1 MIGDQKGGM
10 MEDITA
16 DDQQRVAW
24 RQKLKDRA
32 ARTET
37 SFLALLR
44 YSVLILAALALVTTV
59 LLLCYGAAQQIGSTE
74 VTPEPVAL
82 KADEVSPVAEKEA
95 APDPLAAKQVKLEAS
110 KAVEKETV
118 RLFRNKFR
126 KFQRSDAK
134 IGEYQIADFV
144 WSEDRI
150 KMFEALAGN
159 VTDAQGKVLVGKD
172 AVMLNALAII
182 SEAANEEPFRK
193 KLSAF
198 RDAKKVNVCSDEVRT
213 RTRTIATWDSY
224 STDCAYWYESPMG
237 CSSRR
242 TVSEPY
248 VEKVCKMQY
257 PDDIEEPAAQLA
269 HAVEQYAVVAE
280 ARLENAQNL
289 AEEATAANFSRKA
302 EGRQNI
308 EMSIKLFLGFLGLM
322 FLYLFVAME
331 RHHRSLRRLL
341 DNRG

>member
-82 KADEVSPVAEKEA
+82 KADDVSPVAEKEA

-126 KFQRSDAK
+126 KFQRSMRRSVKTRLPILYGAK
-134 IGEYQIADFV
+134 IA
-144 WSEDRI
+144 
-150 KMFEALAGN
+150 
-159 VTDAQGKVLVGKD
+159 
-172 AVMLNALAII
+172 
-182 SEAANEEPFRK
+182 
-193 KLSAF
+193 
-198 RDAKKVNVCSDEVRT
+198 
-213 RTRTIATWDSY
+213 
-224 STDCAYWYESPMG
+224 
-237 CSSRR
+237 
-242 TVSEPY
+242 
-248 VEKVCKMQY
+248 
-257 PDDIEEPAAQLA
+257 
-269 HAVEQYAVVAE
+269 
-280 ARLENAQNL
+280 
-289 AEEATAANFSRKA
+289 
-302 EGRQNI
+302 
-308 EMSIKLFLGFLGLM
+308 
-322 FLYLFVAME
+322 
-331 RHHRSLRRLL
+331 
-341 DNRG
+341 